1 MALNLLLK
9 RSSTAE
15 KRPDYTLMAFGEL
28 NLNYNGGSGG
38 LFYKDNSGNVV
49 KVGPAQVGTSQPN
62 QTPATGGSAGNS
74 PGEFWWDTSTNPGT
88 LKIYNGTSWVET
100 GAAYLELSTLSAK
113 GDLISASAAS
123 TPVVVGVGTDG
134 QILAANSAT
143 ASGLEWIDNQ
153 VGTVT
158 SVTAGTGLDGG
169 TITTSGTIDLADTT
183 VTPGT
188 YTYSTFTVDQQGRIT
203 SASSGTDAVTAV
215 TGTAPIQV
223 TAGLTPVVSVDAA
236 STSAAGVV
244 QLYDALDSS
253 STTLALTANQGKIL
267 QEQID
272 ALNVSNN
279 LTFAATLDA
288 STGLLLTVSTA
299 GSAAGFVSGQAM
311 PSAAAGNAEYFV
323 IVEIGGTYT
332 PPGGSPTLTHQGDW
346 FLSSG
351 TAWDFLDI
359 GYNASYASETVPGLI
374 ELATNAEVQTG
385 TDATRAV
392 TPAGL
397 QSKVA
402 SDTAIGLVELATDAE
417 TQAGTDA
424 TLAVTPAGL
433 QSKVASTTALGIVEL
448 ATTVETRNAACTGLA
463 VTPAGLQAIITD
475 SVSTTSSVDIASST
489 AACLAFQ
496 NAEIRVAA
504 ACYQAVGDLVV
515 GCGGVYDYCTLN
527 VGGNGSVLTAD
538 STCAG
543 GLKWGSAPISG
554 ASFTAKGELLAGT
567 GAGTSGLLTL
577 GTNGFVL
584 VADPNTATGL
594 LWARG
599 ATAADFNARGQLLVG
614 EGAADFCTLSV
625 GTNGQILVAD
635 STCTGGLKW
644 VDNCL
649 GTVTSVTAGTG
660 LTDTG
665 TAAAPNLKVANT
677 AVNPGSYTYAVITVD
692 AQGRL
697 TAASDGT
704 PPVISVTGGTAISIS
719 GAGNTPTVNLADT
732 AVTPG
737 SYTYGSFTVDQQ
749 GRITAASS
757 GTDPVTS
764 VAGGTALTSTGGTTP
779 SLSLDDTA
787 VTPGSYTNATL
798 TVDQQGRLTAASS
811 GTAPVTDV
819 TASGGISS
827 SGGTTPN
834 ITLDNT
840 TVTAG
845 TYANASLTV
854 DAQGR
859 LTAASANPDP
869 LACSLI
875 TAKGDLLVGT
885 AASTATALGVGADSY
900 VLTADAACAGGVKWA
915 TAPAP
920 AGTVAEADY
929 TAKGDILVASAAS
942 TPTALPVGTN
952 GQYLVANS
960 ACTTGVE
967 WAAFPTTGW
976 TCASEVAVDDGV
988 NSYLVTATTTDP
1000 TVDPACGFGNCVIY
1014 RQTGP
1019 KSYQVMWVFS
1029 KDVTGGT
1036 TCGVGQYYFALPAA
1050 LPNIDTSHFNQT
1062 AFTGCTTCVDRQ
1074 LTCAIWI
1081 CPGLALGNGFA
1092 TWGSAWSDN
1101 MGASVFSNRQ
1111 FRFLLPETSGADAA
1125 RFEWGNSTW
1134 FALAGASTVFWQLG
1148 VEYTSV

>member
-9 RSSTAE
+9 RSSTAS
-15 KRPDYTLMAFGEL
+15 KRPDYTLMSFGEL
-28 NLNYNGGSGG
+28 NLNYNGATGG
-38 LFYKDNSGNVV
+38 LFYKDNSGFVV
-49 KVGPAQVGTSQPN
+49 KVGPAEVGTTAPN
-62 QTPATGGSAGNS
+62 STPATGGSSGNS
-74 PGEFWWDTSTNPGT
+74 PGEFWWDTSTTPGI
-88 LKIYNGTSWVET
+88 LKIFNGTSWVET
-100 GAAYLELSTLSAK
+100 TESSIANDVLTAK

-123 TPVVVGVGTDG
+123 TAIILGVGTDG

-169 TITTSGTIDLADTT
+169 AITTSGTIDLADTT

-203 SASSGTDAVTAV
+203 SASSGTDPVTSVSGTAPVQV
-215 TGTAPIQV
+215 TGT
-223 TAGLTPVVSVDAA
+223 TTPTISVDAA
-236 STSAAGVV
+236 STTAAGIV
-244 QLYDALDSS
+244 QLYDATDST
-253 STTLALTANQGKIL
+253 STTLALTAAQGKAL
-267 QEQID
+267 QDEIN
-272 ALNVSNN
+272 ALSVSSNIT
-279 LTFAATLDA
+279 LAGTLDA
-288 STGLLLTVSTA
+288 SSGLVASVTA
-299 GSAAGFVSGQAM
+299 EGTAAGFTVGQAL
-311 PSAAAGNAEYFV
+311 PSAAAGNAEFFV
-323 IVEIGGTYT
+323 ITSVAGTYT
-332 PPGGSPTLTHQGDW
+332 PPGGTQVSANVGDW
-346 FLSSG
+346 FLSDGS
-351 TAWDFLDI
+351 AWEYLPV
-359 GYNASYASETVPGLI
+359 GPNVGA
-374 ELATNAEVQTG
+374 
-385 TDATRAV
+385 
-392 TPAGL
+392 
-397 QSKVA
+397 A
-402 SDTAIGLVELATDAE
+402 SDTVAGIVELATDAE
-417 TQAGTDA
+417 TQTGTDA
-424 TLAVTPAGL
+424 TRAVTPAGL

-448 ATTVETRNAACTGLA
+448 ATTAETQNAACTGLA
-463 VTPAGLQAIITD
+463 ITPAGLQAIITD
-475 SVSTTSSVDIASST
+475 SVSTTSSTDIASST
-489 AACLAFQ
+489 AVCLAMS
-496 NAEIRVAA
+496 NGNIRVVNT
-504 ACYQAVGDLVV
+504 CYQAPGDLVV
-515 GCGGVYDYCTLN
+515 GCGGISDHCTLN

-538 STCAG
+538 SACAG

-554 ASFTAKGELLAGT
+554 ATFTAKGELIAGT
-567 GAGTSGLLTL
+567 GAGPSDLLSV
-577 GTNGFVL
+577 GTAGFVL
-584 VADPNTATGL
+584 VADSTCTTGL
-594 LWARG
+594 DWKRG
-599 ATAADFNARGQLLVG
+599 ATSADFTTRGQLLVG
-614 EGAADFCTLSV
+614 EGASDFCTLSV

-644 VDNCL
+644 ADACS

-660 LTDTG
+660 LNGGTITSTG
-665 TAAAPNLKVANT
+665 TIDLADTTVT
-677 AVNPGSYTYAVITVD
+677 AGSYSYAVITVD

-697 TAASDGT
+697 TAAQDGT
-704 PPVISVTGGTAISIS
+704 SPVLSVTGGTAISIS
-719 GAGNTPTVNLADT
+719 GAGDTPTVNLADT

-757 GTDPVTS
+757 GTAPVTS
-764 VAGGTALTSTGGTTP
+764 VTGGTALTSTGGTTP

-840 TVTAG
+840 AVTAG

-885 AASTATALGVGADSY
+885 ASSTATALGVGADNF
-900 VLTADAACAGGVKWA
+900 VLTADAACAGGVKWS

-929 TAKGDILVASAAS
+929 TTKGDILVASAAS
-942 TPTALPVGTN
+942 TPTALPVGSN

-967 WAAFPTTGW
+967 WATFPNTAW
-976 TCASEVAVDDGV
+976 TCASEVAVDNGV
-988 NSYLVTATTTDP
+988 DSYLIGAITTDP
-1000 TVDPACGFGNCVIY
+1000 TVSSSCTFGNCVIY

-1019 KSYQVMWVFS
+1019 KSYQVMWVFQ
-1029 KDVTGGT
+1029 KDASGGT
-1036 TCGVGQYYFALPAA
+1036 TSGSGQYTFALPAA
-1050 LPNIDTSHFNQT
+1050 LPNIDTSVTNQS
-1062 AFTGCTTCVDRQ
+1062 AFTGCSTCTDRAVI
-1074 LTCAIWI
+1074 CARWV
-1081 CPGLALGNGFA
+1081 CPGLSMGNSFA
-1092 TWGSAWSDN
+1092 TYGSSWSDSL
-1101 MGASVFSNRQ
+1101 GASVYDNRT
-1111 FRFLLPETSGADAA
+1111 FRFLFPETSGADAA
-1125 RFEWGNSTW
+1125 RFEWVNDGW
-1134 FALAGASTVFWQLG
+1134 FALAGQSCIFWHIG
-1148 VEYTSV
+1148 VEYISV